1 MQIIYMTVKDSSSI
15 VSRNDFIS
23 LVKNNE
29 HVIIVK
35 FGAEWCKP
43 CKQIETYV
51 NEFMSLT
58 NENVHCYLID
68 IDNAFDVYGY
78 LKSKKIVTSIP
89 TILMYTKDE
98 PDPLTPHDVVIGTDT
113 DRIKNIFE
121 TADNWE

>member
-1 MQIIYMTVKDSSSI
+1 MPVKDSSSI
-15 VSRNDFIS
+15 VSREDYIS
-23 LVKNNE
+23 LIKNNKN
-29 HVIIVK
+29 VIVVK

-51 NEFMSLT
+51 NEFMSLS
-58 NENVHCYLID
+58 NDNVDCYVID

-98 PDPLTPHDVVIGTDT
+98 PDPLTPHDVLIGTDV
-113 DRIKNIFE
+113 DGIKNIFQ
-121 TADNWE
+121 TADNWN

>member
-1 MQIIYMTVKDSSSI
+1 MPVKDSSSI
-15 VSRNDFIS
+15 VSREDYIS
-23 LVKNNE
+23 LIKNNK
-29 HVIIVK
+29 HVIVVK

-51 NEFMSLT
+51 NEFMSLS
-58 NENVHCYLID
+58 NDNVDCYVID

-98 PDPLTPHDVVIGTDT
+98 PDPLTPHDVLIGTDV
-113 DRIKNIFE
+113 DGIKNIFQ
-121 TADNWE
+121 TADNWN